1 MNFFLLRVLI
11 LSASVTG
18 LYQIGGA
25 FNSSNLTA
33 WAQAVPL
40 IPVQTGNG
48 TLDQGIPLFYDCIE
62 EIVDESYS
70 EQEPS
75 YFHDEPTKAEVNDCY
90 NDVFVVNGDK
100 LKSANQVDTSDNSDN
115 SGNSGNSDNSDNS
128 DNSGN
133 SGNSDNSEEKLAIIE
148 GVEEDQ
154 DEQSTEN
161 TETELKDP
169 TERLQQGPESFM
181 VTPW

>member
-1 MNFFLLRVLI
+1 MHFSLKMNLFLLRVLI

-48 TLDQGIPLFYDCIE
+48 TLDQGIPVFYDCIE

-100 LKSANQVDTSDNSDN
+100 LKSANQVDTID
-115 SGNSGNSDNSDNS
+115 
-128 DNSGN
+128 
-133 SGNSDNSEEKLAIIE
+133 NSDNSEEKLAIIE
-148 GVEEDQ
+148 EVEDQ
-154 DEQSTEN
+154 DEQSTEY
-161 TETELKDP
+161 TESELKDP
-169 TERLQQGPESFM
+169 TEKLQQGPESFM

>member
-1 MNFFLLRVLI
+1 MMHFSLKMNLFLLRVLI
-11 LSASVTG
+11 VSASVTG

-48 TLDQGIPLFYDCIE
+48 TLDQGIPVFYDCIE

-100 LKSANQVDTSDNSDN
+100 LKSANQVDTSDNIDII
-115 SGNSGNSDNSDNS
+115 
-128 DNSGN
+128 
-133 SGNSDNSEEKLAIIE
+133 DNSEEKLAIIE
-148 GVEEDQ
+148 EEVEEDQ

-161 TETELKDP
+161 TETELKDS
-169 TERLQQGPESFM
+169 TEKLQQGPESFM

>member
-1 MNFFLLRVLI
+1 MMHFSLKMNLFLLRVLI

-48 TLDQGIPLFYDCIE
+48 TLDQGIPVFYDCIE

-100 LKSANQVDTSDNSDN
+100 LKSANQVDTTDNIDN
-115 SGNSGNSDNSDNS
+115 I
-128 DNSGN
+128 
-133 SGNSDNSEEKLAIIE
+133 DNSEEKLAIIE
-148 GVEEDQ
+148 EEVEEDQ
-154 DEQSTEN
+154 DKQSTKN

-169 TERLQQGPESFM
+169 TEELQQAPESFM

>member
-1 MNFFLLRVLI
+1 MHFSLKMNLFLLRVLI

-18 LYQIGGA
+18 LYQVGGA

-48 TLDQGIPLFYDCIE
+48 TLDQGIPVFYDCIE

-115 SGNSGNSDNSDNS
+115 S
-128 DNSGN
+128 
-133 SGNSDNSEEKLAIIE
+133 EEKLAIIE
-148 GVEEDQ
+148 EVEEDQ

-169 TERLQQGPESFM
+169 TEKLQQGPESFM

>member
-1 MNFFLLRVLI
+1 MNLFLLRVLI

-48 TLDQGIPLFYDCIE
+48 TLDQGIPVFYDCIE

-100 LKSANQVDTSDNSDN
+100 LKSANQVDTSDNS
-115 SGNSGNSDNSDNS
+115 
-128 DNSGN
+128 
-133 SGNSDNSEEKLAIIE
+133 EEKLAIIE
-148 GVEEDQ
+148 EVEDQ

-161 TETELKDP
+161 TETELKGP

>member
-1 MNFFLLRVLI
+1 MMHFSLKMNLFLLRVLI

-48 TLDQGIPLFYDCIE
+48 TLDQGIPVFYDCIE

-90 NDVFVVNGDK
+90 NDVFVANGDK

-115 SGNSGNSDNSDNS
+115 S
-128 DNSGN
+128 
-133 SGNSDNSEEKLAIIE
+133 DNSEEKLAIIE
-148 GVEEDQ
+148 EAEGDQ

-169 TERLQQGPESFM
+169 IERLQQGPESFI

>member
-1 MNFFLLRVLI
+1 MHFSLKMNLFLLRVLI

-48 TLDQGIPLFYDCIE
+48 TLDQGVPVFYDCIE

-100 LKSANQVDTSDNSDN
+100 LKSANQVDSSDNSDN
-115 SGNSGNSDNSDNS
+115 R
-128 DNSGN
+128 
-133 SGNSDNSEEKLAIIE
+133 DNSEEKLAIIE
-148 GVEEDQ
+148 EVEEDQ

-169 TERLQQGPESFM
+169 TEKLQQGPESFM

>member
-1 MNFFLLRVLI
+1 MNLFLLRVLI

-18 LYQIGGA
+18 LYQVGGA

-48 TLDQGIPLFYDCIE
+48 TLDQGIPVFYDCIE

-100 LKSANQVDTSDNSDN
+100 LKSANQVDTSDDSDI
-115 SGNSGNSDNSDNS
+115 
-128 DNSGN
+128 
-133 SGNSDNSEEKLAIIE
+133 SDNSEEKLAIIE
-148 GVEEDQ
+148 EVEEDQ

>member
-1 MNFFLLRVLI
+1 MMHFSSKMNLFLLRVLI

-48 TLDQGIPLFYDCIE
+48 TLDQGIPVFYDCIE

-90 NDVFVVNGDK
+90 NDVFVVNGDN
-100 LKSANQVDTSDNSDN
+100 LKSANHVDTSDNIDN
-115 SGNSGNSDNSDNS
+115 IDNSDNI
-128 DNSGN
+128 DNID
-133 SGNSDNSEEKLAIIE
+133 NSDNSEEKLAIIE
-148 GVEEDQ
+148 EEVEEDQ

-169 TERLQQGPESFM
+169 TEKLQQGPESFM

>member
-1 MNFFLLRVLI
+1 MMHFSLKMNLFLLRVLL

-48 TLDQGIPLFYDCIE
+48 TLDQGIPVFYDCIE

-115 SGNSGNSDNSDNS
+115 S
-128 DNSGN
+128 
-133 SGNSDNSEEKLAIIE
+133 EEKLAIIE
-148 GVEEDQ
+148 EELEEDQ

-169 TERLQQGPESFM
+169 TEKLQQEPESFM

>member
-1 MNFFLLRVLI
+1 MHFSLKMNLFLLRVLI
-11 LSASVTG
+11 VSASVTG

-48 TLDQGIPLFYDCIE
+48 TLDQGIPVFYDCIE

-100 LKSANQVDTSDNSDN
+100 LKSANQVDTSDNIDN
-115 SGNSGNSDNSDNS
+115 IDNI
-128 DNSGN
+128 
-133 SGNSDNSEEKLAIIE
+133 DNSEEKLAIIE
-148 GVEEDQ
+148 EEVEEDQ

-169 TERLQQGPESFM
+169 TEKLQQGPESFM

>member
-1 MNFFLLRVLI
+1 MNLFLLRVLI

-18 LYQIGGA
+18 LYQVGGA

-48 TLDQGIPLFYDCIE
+48 TLDQGIPVFYDCIE

-115 SGNSGNSDNSDNS
+115 S
-128 DNSGN
+128 
-133 SGNSDNSEEKLAIIE
+133 DNSEEKLAIIE
-148 GVEEDQ
+148 EVEEDQ

-169 TERLQQGPESFM
+169 TEKLQQGPESFM

>member
-1 MNFFLLRVLI
+1 MHFSLKMNLFLLRVLI

-48 TLDQGIPLFYDCIE
+48 TLDQGIPVFYDCIE

-115 SGNSGNSDNSDNS
+115 S
-128 DNSGN
+128 
-133 SGNSDNSEEKLAIIE
+133 DNSEEKLAIIE
-148 GVEEDQ
+148 EVEEDQ

-169 TERLQQGPESFM
+169 TEKLQQGPESFM

>member
-1 MNFFLLRVLI
+1 MMHFSLKMNLFLLRVLV

-48 TLDQGIPLFYDCIE
+48 TLDQGIPVFYDCIE

-100 LKSANQVDTSDNSDN
+100 LKSANQVDTSDNIDN
-115 SGNSGNSDNSDNS
+115 I
-128 DNSGN
+128 
-133 SGNSDNSEEKLAIIE
+133 DNSEEKLAIIE
-148 GVEEDQ
+148 EEVEEDQ

-169 TERLQQGPESFM
+169 TEKLQQGPESFM

>member
-1 MNFFLLRVLI
+1 MDLFLLRVLI

-18 LYQIGGA
+18 LYQVGGA

-48 TLDQGIPLFYDCIE
+48 TLDQGIPVFYDCIE

-115 SGNSGNSDNSDNS
+115 S
-128 DNSGN
+128 
-133 SGNSDNSEEKLAIIE
+133 DNSEEKLAIIE
-148 GVEEDQ
+148 EAEEDQ

>member
-1 MNFFLLRVLI
+1 MMHFSLKMNLFLLRVLI

-40 IPVQTGNG
+40 IPVQTGNN
-48 TLDQGIPLFYDCIE
+48 TLDQGIPVFYDCIE

-100 LKSANQVDTSDNSDN
+100 LKSANQVDTTDNI
-115 SGNSGNSDNSDNS
+115 
-128 DNSGN
+128 
-133 SGNSDNSEEKLAIIE
+133 DNSEEKLAIIE
-148 GVEEDQ
+148 EEVKEDQ

-169 TERLQQGPESFM
+169 TEKLQQGPESFM

>member
-1 MNFFLLRVLI
+1 MHFSLKMNLFLLRVLI
-11 LSASVTG
+11 VSASVTG

-48 TLDQGIPLFYDCIE
+48 TLDQGIPVFYDCIE

-100 LKSANQVDTSDNSDN
+100 LKSANQVDTSDNIDIIDN
-115 SGNSGNSDNSDNS
+115 ID
-128 DNSGN
+128 
-133 SGNSDNSEEKLAIIE
+133 NSDNSEEKLAIIE
-148 GVEEDQ
+148 EEVEEDQ

>member
-1 MNFFLLRVLI
+1 MNLFLLRVLI

-18 LYQIGGA
+18 LYQVGGA

-48 TLDQGIPLFYDCIE
+48 TLDQGIPVFYDCIE

-115 SGNSGNSDNSDNS
+115 S
-128 DNSGN
+128 
-133 SGNSDNSEEKLAIIE
+133 DNSEEKLAIIE
-148 GVEEDQ
+148 AEEDQ

>member
-1 MNFFLLRVLI
+1 MMHFSLKMNLFLLRVLI

-40 IPVQTGNG
+40 IPVQTGNN
-48 TLDQGIPLFYDCIE
+48 TLDQGIPVFYDCIE

-90 NDVFVVNGDK
+90 NDVFIVNGDN
-100 LKSANQVDTSDNSDN
+100 LMSANKVDTSDNI
-115 SGNSGNSDNSDNS
+115 DNSD
-128 DNSGN
+128 
-133 SGNSDNSEEKLAIIE
+133 NSDNSEEKLAIIE
-148 GVEEDQ
+148 EEVKEDQ

-169 TERLQQGPESFM
+169 TEKLQQGPESFM

>member
-1 MNFFLLRVLI
+1 MNLFLLRVLI

-18 LYQIGGA
+18 LYQVGGA

-48 TLDQGIPLFYDCIE
+48 TLDQGIPVFYDCIE

-100 LKSANQVDTSDNSDN
+100 LKSANQVDTSDNS
-115 SGNSGNSDNSDNS
+115 
-128 DNSGN
+128 
-133 SGNSDNSEEKLAIIE
+133 EEKLAIIE
-148 GVEEDQ
+148 EVEEDQ
-154 DEQSTEN
+154 DEESTEN

>member
-1 MNFFLLRVLI
+1 MNLFLLRMLI

-18 LYQIGGA
+18 LYQVGGA

-48 TLDQGIPLFYDCIE
+48 TLDQGIPVFYDCIE

-100 LKSANQVDTSDNSDN
+100 LKSANQVDTSDNI
-115 SGNSGNSDNSDNS
+115 
-128 DNSGN
+128 
-133 SGNSDNSEEKLAIIE
+133 DNSEEKLAIIE
-148 GVEEDQ
+148 EVEEDQ

-169 TERLQQGPESFM
+169 TEKPQQGPESFM

>member
-1 MNFFLLRVLI
+1 MNLFTFRVLL
-11 LSASVTG
+11 LSASIAG
-18 LYQIGGA
+18 LSQIGGI
-25 FNSSNLTA
+25 FNSSNNSSSLAA

-40 IPVQTGNG
+40 IPIQTGNG
-48 TLDQGIPLFYDCIE
+48 TLDQGIPVFYDCIE

-100 LKSANQVDTSDNSDN
+100 LKSANQVDTSDNIDN
-115 SGNSGNSDNSDNS
+115 IDNI
-128 DNSGN
+128 
-133 SGNSDNSEEKLAIIE
+133 DNSEEKLAIIE
-148 GVEEDQ
+148 EVEEDQ
-154 DEQSTEN
+154 DEESTEN
-161 TETELKDP
+161 TETEFKDP

>member
-1 MNFFLLRVLI
+1 MMHFSLKMNLFLLRVLI

-48 TLDQGIPLFYDCIE
+48 TLDQGIPVFYDCIE

-100 LKSANQVDTSDNSDN
+100 LKSANQVDTSDNS
-115 SGNSGNSDNSDNS
+115 
-128 DNSGN
+128 
-133 SGNSDNSEEKLAIIE
+133 EEKLAIIE
-148 GVEEDQ
+148 EAEEDQ

>member
-1 MNFFLLRVLI
+1 MMHFSLKMNLFLLRVLI
-11 LSASVTG
+11 VSASVTG

-48 TLDQGIPLFYDCIE
+48 TLDQGIPVFYDCIE

-100 LKSANQVDTSDNSDN
+100 LKSANQVDTSDNIDN
-115 SGNSGNSDNSDNS
+115 I
-128 DNSGN
+128 
-133 SGNSDNSEEKLAIIE
+133 DNSEEKLAIIE
-148 GVEEDQ
+148 EEVEEDQ

-169 TERLQQGPESFM
+169 TEKLQQEPESFM

>member
-1 MNFFLLRVLI
+1 MHFSLKMNLFLLRVLI

-48 TLDQGIPLFYDCIE
+48 TLDQGIPVFYDCIE

-115 SGNSGNSDNSDNS
+115 S
-128 DNSGN
+128 
-133 SGNSDNSEEKLAIIE
+133 EEKLAIIE
-148 GVEEDQ
+148 EVEEDQ
-154 DEQSTEN
+154 DEQSIEN

-169 TERLQQGPESFM
+169 TEKLQQGPESFM

>member
-1 MNFFLLRVLI
+1 MHFSLKMNLFLLRVLI

-48 TLDQGIPLFYDCIE
+48 TLDQGIPVFYDCIE

-100 LKSANQVDTSDNSDN
+100 LKSANQVDTSDS
-115 SGNSGNSDNSDNS
+115 SDNSDIN
-128 DNSGN
+128 
-133 SGNSDNSEEKLAIIE
+133 DNSEEKLAIIE
-148 GVEEDQ
+148 EEVEEDQ

>member
-1 MNFFLLRVLI
+1 MMHFSLKMNLFLLRVLI
-11 LSASVTG
+11 VSASVTG

-48 TLDQGIPLFYDCIE
+48 TLDQGIPVFYDCIE

-100 LKSANQVDTSDNSDN
+100 LKSANQVDTSDNIDN
-115 SGNSGNSDNSDNS
+115 I
-128 DNSGN
+128 
-133 SGNSDNSEEKLAIIE
+133 DNSEEKLAIIE
-148 GVEEDQ
+148 EEVEEDQ

-169 TERLQQGPESFM
+169 TEKLQQGPESFM

>member
-1 MNFFLLRVLI
+1 MHFSLKMNLFLLRVLI

-48 TLDQGIPLFYDCIE
+48 TLDQGIPVFYDCIE

-115 SGNSGNSDNSDNS
+115 S
-128 DNSGN
+128 
-133 SGNSDNSEEKLAIIE
+133 DNSEEKLAIIE
-148 GVEEDQ
+148 EVEDQ

-161 TETELKDP
+161 TENAETELKDP
-169 TERLQQGPESFM
+169 TEKLQQGPESFM

>member
-1 MNFFLLRVLI
+1 MNLFLLRVLI
-11 LSASVTG
+11 LTASVTG

-48 TLDQGIPLFYDCIE
+48 TLDQGIPVFYDCIE

-100 LKSANQVDTSDNSDN
+100 LKSANQVDTSDNLDN
-115 SGNSGNSDNSDNS
+115 IDNI
-128 DNSGN
+128 
-133 SGNSDNSEEKLAIIE
+133 DNSEEKLAIIE
-148 GVEEDQ
+148 EEVEEDQ

-169 TERLQQGPESFM
+169 TEKLQQGPESFM

>member
-1 MNFFLLRVLI
+1 MHFSLKMNLFLLRVLI

-40 IPVQTGNG
+40 IPVQTGNN
-48 TLDQGIPLFYDCIE
+48 TLDQGIPVFYDCIE

-90 NDVFVVNGDK
+90 NDVFIVNGDN
-100 LKSANQVDTSDNSDN
+100 LMSANKVDTSDNI
-115 SGNSGNSDNSDNS
+115 DNSD
-128 DNSGN
+128 
-133 SGNSDNSEEKLAIIE
+133 NSDNSEEKLAIIE
-148 GVEEDQ
+148 EEVKEDQ

-169 TERLQQGPESFM
+169 TEKLQQGPESFM

>member
-1 MNFFLLRVLI
+1 MMHFSSKMNLFLLRVLI

-48 TLDQGIPLFYDCIE
+48 TLDQGIPVFYDCIE

-90 NDVFVVNGDK
+90 NDVFVVNGDN
-100 LKSANQVDTSDNSDN
+100 LKSANQVDATD
-115 SGNSGNSDNSDNS
+115 
-128 DNSGN
+128 
-133 SGNSDNSEEKLAIIE
+133 NSDNSEEKLAIIE
-148 GVEEDQ
+148 EEVEEDQ

-169 TERLQQGPESFM
+169 TEKLQQGPESIM

>member
-48 TLDQGIPLFYDCIE
+48 TLDQGIPVFYDCIE

-128 DNSGN
+128 DNS
-133 SGNSDNSEEKLAIIE
+133 EEKLAIIE
-148 GVEEDQ
+148 VEEDQ

>member
-1 MNFFLLRVLI
+1 MMHFSLKMNLFLLSVLI

-18 LYQIGGA
+18 LYQVGGA

-48 TLDQGIPLFYDCIE
+48 TLDQGIPVFYDCIE

-90 NDVFVVNGDK
+90 NDVFVVNGNK
-100 LKSANQVDTSDNSDN
+100 LMSANQVDSSDNSD
-115 SGNSGNSDNSDNS
+115 
-128 DNSGN
+128 
-133 SGNSDNSEEKLAIIE
+133 NSDNSEEKLAIIE
-148 GVEEDQ
+148 EVEEDQ

-169 TERLQQGPESFM
+169 TEKPQQGPESFM

>member
-1 MNFFLLRVLI
+1 MMHFSLKMNLFLLRVLI
-11 LSASVTG
+11 LSASVAG

-100 LKSANQVDTSDNSDN
+100 LKSANQVDTSNNIDNNDKN
-115 SGNSGNSDNSDNS
+115 
-128 DNSGN
+128 
-133 SGNSDNSEEKLAIIE
+133 EEKLAIIE
-148 GVEEDQ
+148 EVEEDK
-154 DEQSTEN
+154 DEQSSEN
-161 TETELKDP
+161 SETEFKDS
-169 TERLQQGPESFM
+169 TEKLQQGPESFM
-181 VTPW
+181 VIPW

>member
-1 MNFFLLRVLI
+1 MHFSLKMNLFLLRVLI
-11 LSASVTG
+11 LSASAAG

-48 TLDQGIPLFYDCIE
+48 TLDQGIPVFYDCIE

-100 LKSANQVDTSDNSDN
+100 LKSANQVDTSDNIDIIDN
-115 SGNSGNSDNSDNS
+115 ID
-128 DNSGN
+128 
-133 SGNSDNSEEKLAIIE
+133 NSDNSEEKLAIIE
-148 GVEEDQ
+148 EEVEEDQ

-169 TERLQQGPESFM
+169 TEKLQQEPESFM

>member
-1 MNFFLLRVLI
+1 MMHFSLKMNLFLLRVLI
-11 LSASVTG
+11 LSAGVAG

-48 TLDQGIPLFYDCIE
+48 TLDQGIPVFYDCIE

-75 YFHDEPTKAEVNDCY
+75 YFHDEPTKAEVNECY

-100 LKSANQVDTSDNSDN
+100 LKSANQVDTSDNIDN
-115 SGNSGNSDNSDNS
+115 IDNI
-128 DNSGN
+128 
-133 SGNSDNSEEKLAIIE
+133 DNSEEKIAIME
-148 GVEEDQ
+148 EEVEEDQ

-161 TETELKDP
+161 TETEFKDP
-169 TERLQQGPESFM
+169 TEKLQQRPESFM